1 MSTADA
7 AGFDQADASPQPEG
21 KSRKLGGI
29 VAERIENS
37 IMQMGWPIGR
47 VIGSEA
53 ELLEQHHVSRAVLR
67 EAIRLL
73 EDHGTAMMRRGPGGG
88 LVVTKPDARA
98 VIRSAAVYLDSEAI
112 TPDKLSAARIAI
124 ELIAVQLAAEAIDE
138 EGIQELRA
146 VLEHEKTAIATG
158 GRAGATRDVHSTLAK
173 LSGNPAIQLFTETLA
188 QLELDILRTSAAS
201 GDQITRFRQDFLK
214 DHIAIVDAV
223 IAGDAG
229 IARYRMQQH
238 LLRVGEDIHPR
249 GSVQGK
255 SHPDSDTDLAST
267 TQ

>member
-7 AGFDQADASPQPEG
+7 AGFGQADASPHPEG
-21 KSRKLGGI
+21 KSRKLGEI
-29 VAERIENS
+29 VADRIENS

-53 ELLEQHHVSRAVLR
+53 ELLEQHQVSRAVLR

-73 EDHGTAMMRRGPGGG
+73 EAHGTATMRRGPGGG

-138 EGIQELRA
+138 EGIKELRA

-188 QLELDILRTSAAS
+188 QLELDILRTSVAS
-201 GDQITRFRQDFLK
+201 GDQITRFRQDFLE

-238 LLRVGEDIHPR
+238 LLRVGEDIHPH
-249 GSVQGK
+249 GSVRGK
-255 SHPDSDTDLAST
+255 SHPA
-267 TQ
+267 